1 MSDPWGHSSLISF
14 YLQLR
19 SNPQNIC
26 CLCLQSGSWIR
37 PCGRWWNYFPT
48 ILGLHLTNVSFTPAT
63 VPDGNQLASLGLEV
77 KTTWIGTTDIP
88 WSICTS
94 TRNKS
99 LLFNATEI
107 SDIFCYHSIIQP
119 ILTVTSH
126 FGHLYYDFSSPS
138 LLIFRSKLAIVP
150 CFFFLLLW
158 FTLNTVAGLIL

>member
-1 MSDPWGHSSLISF
+1 MEAGLDHVVDDGIIFQLFWLLSLWCS
-14 YLQLR
+14 YLWAEGFFIFALL
-19 SNPQNIC
+19 N
-26 CLCLQSGSWIR
+26 LGA
-37 PCGRWWNYFPT
+37 

-77 KTTWIGTTDIP
+77 KTTWIWTTDIP

-99 LLFNATEI
+99 LLFYATEI

-138 LLIFRSKLAIVP
+138 LLIFRSELAIVP